1 MSELD
6 KKKGN
11 SFVNFIKRYF
21 FTGLFISAPIG
32 ATIYITI
39 FIVEFIAGLVPQ
51 RFNPNGLLPEIIGYE
66 IPGLELIIA
75 FLSFILIG
83 LIFSTLFG
91 KAILGYFDNL
101 ITRIPFAGHVY
112 KAIKQITETFSNADA
127 AYQKVVLIEYPRKDI
142 YAIGFMT
149 GETKGEIKDRKKID
163 MVNVFVPTTP
173 NPTSGF
179 LLFIPKEDAVEL
191 DMSVEDA
198 IKLVVSAGMVVPTNK
213 EPTRFKI
220 INCDIVPK

>member
-1 MSELD
+1 MAD
-6 KKKGN
+6 ANKKKG
-11 SFVNFIKRYF
+11 SSITNFIKRYF
-21 FTGLFISAPIG
+21 FTGLLISAPIG

-39 FIVEFIAGLVPQ
+39 FIVDFIAGLVPD
-51 RFNPNGLLPEIIGYE
+51 RFNPNGLLPEIIGYK

-101 ITRIPFAGHVY
+101 ITRIPLAGNVY
-112 KAIKQITETFSNADA
+112 KAIKQITETFSNTDS

-149 GETKGEIKDRKKID
+149 GETKGEIKERQ
-163 MVNVFVPTTP
+163 
-173 NPTSGF
+173 
-179 LLFIPKEDAVEL
+179 
-191 DMSVEDA
+191 
-198 IKLVVSAGMVVPTNK
+198 
-213 EPTRFKI
+213 
-220 INCDIVPK
+220 

>member
-21 FTGLFISAPIG
+21 FTGLLISAPIG

-101 ITRIPFAGHVY
+101 ITRIPFAGNVY

-179 LLFIPKEDAVEL
+179 LLFLPKEDAVEL

-198 IKLVVSAGMVVPTNK
+198 IKLVVSAGMVVP
-213 EPTRFKI
+213 PTK
-220 INCDIVPK
+220 

>member
-1 MSELD
+1 MASE
-6 KKKGN
+6 KKQN
-11 SFVNFIKRYF
+11 SFFGFIRRYF
-21 FTGLFISAPIG
+21 FTGLLISAPIG

-39 FIVEFIAGLVPQ
+39 FIVEFIAGLVPD
-51 RFNPNGLLPEIIGYE
+51 RFNPNGLLPEIIGYR

-75 FLSFILIG
+75 FLSFIIIG

-91 KAILGYFDNL
+91 KSILGYFDNA
-101 ITRIPFAGHVY
+101 ISRIPFAGNVY
-112 KAIKQITETFSNADA
+112 KAIKQITETFSSADT
-127 AYQKVVLIEYPRKDI
+127 AYQKVVLIEYPRKGI

-149 GETKGEIKDRKKID
+149 GETKGELKDRKGE

-179 LLFIPKEDAVEL
+179 LLFFEKEEIVEL

-198 IKLVVSAGMVVPTNK
+198 IKLVVSAGMVVP
-213 EPTRFKI
+213 
-220 INCDIVPK
+220 PKK

>member
-21 FTGLFISAPIG
+21 FTGLLISAPIG

-101 ITRIPFAGHVY
+101 ITRIPFAGNVY

-142 YAIGFMT
+142 FAIGFMT

-198 IKLVVSAGMVVPTNK
+198 IKLVVSAGMVVP
-213 EPTRFKI
+213 PTK
-220 INCDIVPK
+220 

>member
-1 MSELD
+1 MLFRSYLKPMAD
-6 KKKGN
+6 ANKKKGN
-11 SFVNFIKRYF
+11 PIINFIKRYF
-21 FTGLFISAPIG
+21 FTGLLISAPIG

-39 FIVEFIAGLVPQ
+39 FIVEFIAGLVPD
-51 RFNPNGLLPEIIGYE
+51 RFNPNGLLPEIIGYK

-101 ITRIPFAGHVY
+101 ITRIPLAGNVY
-112 KAIKQITETFSNADA
+112 KAIKQITETFSNTDS

-149 GETKGEIKDRKKID
+149 GETKGEIKERQEIE

-179 LLFIPKEDAVEL
+179 LLFIPKDDIVEL

-198 IKLVVSAGMVVPTNK
+198 IKLVVSAGMVVPPRK
-213 EPTRFKI
+213 
-220 INCDIVPK
+220 

>member
-21 FTGLFISAPIG
+21 FTGLLISAPIG

-66 IPGLELIIA
+66 IPGLDLIIA

-101 ITRIPFAGHVY
+101 ITRIPFAGNVY

-198 IKLVVSAGMVVPTNK
+198 IKLVVSAGMVVP
-213 EPTRFKI
+213 PTK
-220 INCDIVPK
+220 

>member
-21 FTGLFISAPIG
+21 FTGLLISAPIG

-101 ITRIPFAGHVY
+101 ITRIPFAGNVY

-198 IKLVVSAGMVVPTNK
+198 IKLVVSAGMVVP
-213 EPTRFKI
+213 
-220 INCDIVPK
+220 PKK

>member
-1 MSELD
+1 MS
-6 KKKGN
+6 
-11 SFVNFIKRYF
+11 FIKRYF
-21 FTGLFISAPIG
+21 FTGLLVSAPIG

-39 FIVEFIAGLVPQ
+39 FIVEFISGLVPDQ
-51 RFNPNGLLPEIIGYE
+51 FNPNNLLPEFIGYK
-66 IPGLELIIA
+66 IPGLELLIA
-75 FLSFILIG
+75 FLTFIFLG
-83 LIFSTLFG
+83 AIFSTLFG

-101 ITRIPFAGHVY
+101 ITRIPFAGNVY
-112 KAIKQITETFSNADA
+112 KAIKQITETYSNADA

-149 GETKGEIKDRKKID
+149 GETKGEIKDRKEID

-198 IKLVVSAGMVVPTNK
+198 IKLVVSAGMVVP
-213 EPTRFKI
+213 PTK
-220 INCDIVPK
+220 

>member
-21 FTGLFISAPIG
+21 FTGLLISAPIG

-101 ITRIPFAGHVY
+101 ITRIPFAGNVY

-198 IKLVVSAGMVVPTNK
+198 IKLVVSAGMVDPPTK
-213 EPTRFKI
+213 
-220 INCDIVPK
+220 

>member
-1 MSELD
+1 MAD
-6 KKKGN
+6 ANKKKGN
-11 SFVNFIKRYF
+11 PVINFIKRYF
-21 FTGLFISAPIG
+21 FTGLLISAPIG

-39 FIVEFIAGLVPQ
+39 FIVEFIAGLVPD
-51 RFNPNGLLPEIIGYE
+51 RFNPNGLLPEIIGYK

-101 ITRIPFAGHVY
+101 ITRIPLAGNVY
-112 KAIKQITETFSNADA
+112 KAIKQITETFSNTDS

-149 GETKGEIKDRKKID
+149 GETKGEIKERPKIE

-179 LLFIPKEDAVEL
+179 LLFIPKDDIVEL

-198 IKLVVSAGMVVPTNK
+198 IKLVVSAGMVVPPRK
-213 EPTRFKI
+213 
-220 INCDIVPK
+220 

>member
-21 FTGLFISAPIG
+21 FTGLLISAPIG
-32 ATIYITI
+32 ATIYITL

-101 ITRIPFAGHVY
+101 ITRIPFAGNVY

-198 IKLVVSAGMVVPTNK
+198 IKLVVSAGMVVP
-213 EPTRFKI
+213 PTK
-220 INCDIVPK
+220 

>member
-21 FTGLFISAPIG
+21 FTGLLISAPIG

-66 IPGLELIIA
+66 FPGLELIIA

-101 ITRIPFAGHVY
+101 ITRIPFAGNVY

-198 IKLVVSAGMVVPTNK
+198 IKLVVSAGMVVP
-213 EPTRFKI
+213 PTK
-220 INCDIVPK
+220 

>member
-21 FTGLFISAPIG
+21 FTGLLISAPIG

-101 ITRIPFAGHVY
+101 ITRIPFAWNVY

-198 IKLVVSAGMVVPTNK
+198 IKLVVSAGMVVP
-213 EPTRFKI
+213 PTK
-220 INCDIVPK
+220 

>member
-21 FTGLFISAPIG
+21 FTGLLISAPIG

-101 ITRIPFAGHVY
+101 ITRIPFAGNVY

-191 DMSVEDA
+191 DMSVEDLSL
-198 IKLVVSAGMVVPTNK
+198 IH
-213 EPTRFKI
+213 I
-220 INCDIVPK
+220 

>member
-21 FTGLFISAPIG
+21 FTGLLISAPIG

-101 ITRIPFAGHVY
+101 ITRIPFAGNVY

-179 LLFIPKEDAVEL
+179 LLFRPKEDAVEL

-198 IKLVVSAGMVVPTNK
+198 IKLVVSAGMVIPPTK
-213 EPTRFKI
+213 
-220 INCDIVPK
+220 

>member
-21 FTGLFISAPIG
+21 FTGLLISAPIG

-101 ITRIPFAGHVY
+101 ITRIPFAGNVY

-127 AYQKVVLIEYPRKDI
+127 DNASCSEC
-142 YAIGFMT
+142 G
-149 GETKGEIKDRKKID
+149 
-163 MVNVFVPTTP
+163 
-173 NPTSGF
+173 S
-179 LLFIPKEDAVEL
+179 
-191 DMSVEDA
+191 S
-198 IKLVVSAGMVVPTNK
+198 
-213 EPTRFKI
+213 I
-220 INCDIVPK
+220 INRSAPRPVIAPPTPAAKYSPPCAVSHLPAA

>member
-21 FTGLFISAPIG
+21 FTGLLISAPIG

-101 ITRIPFAGHVY
+101 ITRIPFAGNVY

-173 NPTSGF
+173 NTTSGF

-198 IKLVVSAGMVVPTNK
+198 IKLVVSAGMVVP
-213 EPTRFKI
+213 PTK
-220 INCDIVPK
+220 

>member
-21 FTGLFISAPIG
+21 FTGLLISAPIG

-101 ITRIPFAGHVY
+101 ITRIPFAGNVY

-149 GETKGEIKDRKKID
+149 GETKGEIKERKKID

-198 IKLVVSAGMVVPTNK
+198 IKLVVSAGMVVP
-213 EPTRFKI
+213 PTK
-220 INCDIVPK
+220 

>member
-21 FTGLFISAPIG
+21 FTGLLISAPIG

-101 ITRIPFAGHVY
+101 ITRIPFAGNVY

-127 AYQKVVLIEYPRKDI
+127 AYQKVFLIEYPRKDN
-142 YAIGFMT
+142 YSIGFMT
-149 GETKGEIKDRKKID
+149 GETKGEIKERKKID
-163 MVNVFVPTTP
+163 MDNVFVPTTP

-198 IKLVVSAGMVVPTNK
+198 IKLVVSAGMVVP
-213 EPTRFKI
+213 PTK
-220 INCDIVPK
+220 

>member
-1 MSELD
+1 MAD
-6 KKKGN
+6 ANKKKGN
-11 SFVNFIKRYF
+11 PVINFIKRYF
-21 FTGLFISAPIG
+21 FTGLLISAPIG

-39 FIVEFIAGLVPQ
+39 FIVEFIAGLVPD
-51 RFNPNGLLPEIIGYE
+51 RFNPNGLLPEIIGYK

-101 ITRIPFAGHVY
+101 ITRIPLAGNVY
-112 KAIKQITETFSNADA
+112 KAIKQITETLSNTDS
-127 AYQKVVLIEYPRKDI
+127 AYQKVVVIEYPRKDI

-149 GETKGEIKDRKKID
+149 GETKGEIKERQKIE
-163 MVNVFVPTTP
+163 MVNVVPTTP

-179 LLFIPKEDAVEL
+179 LLFIPKDDIVEL

-198 IKLVVSAGMVVPTNK
+198 IKLVVSAGMVVPPRK
-213 EPTRFKI
+213 
-220 INCDIVPK
+220 

>member
-21 FTGLFISAPIG
+21 FTGLLISAPIG

-101 ITRIPFAGHVY
+101 ITRIPFAGNVY

-142 YAIGFMT
+142 YACLLY
-149 GETKGEIKDRKKID
+149 
-163 MVNVFVPTTP
+163 
-173 NPTSGF
+173 TS
-179 LLFIPKEDAVEL
+179 DAADE
-191 DMSVEDA
+191 
-198 IKLVVSAGMVVPTNK
+198 
-213 EPTRFKI
+213 
-220 INCDIVPK
+220 

>member
-21 FTGLFISAPIG
+21 FTGLLISAPIG

-75 FLSFILIG
+75 FISFILIG

-101 ITRIPFAGHVY
+101 ITRIPFAGNVY

-127 AYQKVVLIEYPRKDI
+127 AYQKDVLIEYPRKDI

-198 IKLVVSAGMVVPTNK
+198 IKLVVSAGMVVP
-213 EPTRFKI
+213 PTK
-220 INCDIVPK
+220 

>member
-1 MSELD
+1 MSE

-11 SFVNFIKRYF
+11 KFTNFIKRYF
-21 FTGLFISAPIG
+21 FTGLLISAPIG

-39 FIVEFIAGLVPQ
+39 FIVEFITGLVPQ
-51 RFNPNGLLPEIIGYE
+51 RFNPNGLLPEIIGYK

-75 FLSFILIG
+75 FISFILIG

-91 KAILGYFDNL
+91 RAILGYFDSL
-101 ITRIPFAGHVY
+101 AARIPIAGNVY
-112 KAIKQITETFSNADA
+112 KAIKQITETFSSADQ

-149 GETKGEIKDRKKID
+149 GETKGEIKEKEKSE

-179 LLFIPKEDAVEL
+179 LLFIPKSDIVEL

-198 IKLVVSAGMVVPTNK
+198 IKLVVSAGMVVP
-213 EPTRFKI
+213 PTK
-220 INCDIVPK
+220 

>member
-21 FTGLFISAPIG
+21 FTGLLISAPIG

-101 ITRIPFAGHVY
+101 ITRIPFAGNVY

-149 GETKGEIKDRKKID
+149 GETKGEIKDRKRID

-198 IKLVVSAGMVVPTNK
+198 IKLVVSAGMVIPPTK
-213 EPTRFKI
+213 
-220 INCDIVPK
+220 

>member
-1 MSELD
+1 MSE

-11 SFVNFIKRYF
+11 KFTNFIKRYF
-21 FTGLFISAPIG
+21 FTGLLISAPIG

-39 FIVEFIAGLVPQ
+39 FIVEFITGLVPQ
-51 RFNPNGLLPEIIGYE
+51 RFNPNGLLPEIIGYK

-75 FLSFILIG
+75 FISFILIG

-91 KAILGYFDNL
+91 RAILGYFDNL
-101 ITRIPFAGHVY
+101 ATRIPIAGNVY
-112 KAIKQITETFSNADA
+112 KAIKQITETFSSADQ

-149 GETKGEIKDRKKID
+149 GETKGEIKEKEKSE

-179 LLFIPKEDAVEL
+179 LLFIPKSDIVEL

-198 IKLVVSAGMVVPTNK
+198 IKLVVSAGMVVP
-213 EPTRFKI
+213 PTK
-220 INCDIVPK
+220 

>member
-21 FTGLFISAPIG
+21 FTGLLISAPIG

-75 FLSFILIG
+75 FVSFILIG

-101 ITRIPFAGHVY
+101 ITRIPFAGNVY

-198 IKLVVSAGMVVPTNK
+198 IKLVVSAGMVIPPTK
-213 EPTRFKI
+213 
-220 INCDIVPK
+220 

>member
-21 FTGLFISAPIG
+21 FTGLLISAPIG

-101 ITRIPFAGHVY
+101 ITRIPFAGNVY

-179 LLFIPKEDAVEL
+179 LLFFAKDDVVEL

-198 IKLVVSAGMVVPTNK
+198 IKLVVSAGMVVP
-213 EPTRFKI
+213 
-220 INCDIVPK
+220 PKK

>member
-21 FTGLFISAPIG
+21 FTGLLISAPIG

-101 ITRIPFAGHVY
+101 ITRIPFAGNVY

-127 AYQKVVLIEYPRKDI
+127 AYQKVVLIEYPRKGI

-198 IKLVVSAGMVVPTNK
+198 IKLVVSAGMVVP
-213 EPTRFKI
+213 PTK
-220 INCDIVPK
+220 

>member
-21 FTGLFISAPIG
+21 FTGLLISAPIG

-101 ITRIPFAGHVY
+101 ITRIPFAGNVY

-198 IKLVVSAGMVVPTNK
+198 IKLVVSAGMVVPSTK
-213 EPTRFKI
+213 
-220 INCDIVPK
+220 

>member
-1 MSELD
+1 MASEN
-6 KKKGN
+6 KQNKFFG
-11 SFVNFIKRYF
+11 FIRRYF
-21 FTGLFISAPIG
+21 FTGLLISAPIG

-39 FIVEFIAGLVPQ
+39 FIVEFIAGLVPD
-51 RFNPNGLLPEIIGYE
+51 RFNPNGLLPEIIGYR

-75 FLSFILIG
+75 FLSFIIIG

-91 KAILGYFDNL
+91 RSILGYFDNA
-101 ITRIPFAGHVY
+101 ISRIPFAGNVY
-112 KAIKQITETFSNADA
+112 KAIKQITETFSSADT
-127 AYQKVVLIEYPRKDI
+127 AYQKVVLIEYPRKGI

-149 GETKGEIKDRKKID
+149 GETRGELKDRKGE

-179 LLFIPKEDAVEL
+179 LLFFEKEDIIEL

-198 IKLVVSAGMVVPTNK
+198 IKLVVSAGMVVP
-213 EPTRFKI
+213 
-220 INCDIVPK
+220 PKK